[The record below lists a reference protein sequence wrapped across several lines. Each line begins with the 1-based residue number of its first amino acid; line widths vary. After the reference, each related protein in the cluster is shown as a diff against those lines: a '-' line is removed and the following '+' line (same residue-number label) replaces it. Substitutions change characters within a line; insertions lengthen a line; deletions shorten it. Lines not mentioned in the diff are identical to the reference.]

1 MLVLAHRVSFMLVS
15 CMVVSVFVGASTAG
29 VAIGQTRESGGSGRV
44 AVRRNRRDV
53 SVYRQQAAERFN
65 RLARE
70 LEQLARDCDEREDAA
85 GATAVRESARPF
97 TPGNASGLRLPRA
110 VTPPLAADLP
120 EGERAWQVP
129 LRAARK
135 NYAEELY
142 SLAQK
147 TLAAGHPAYAFDLV
161 REVAERDPDHPPAR
175 RVLGYVR
182 LGDEWVSPFEARMA
196 RERKI
201 WDDRFGWIASD
212 QLGRYEQG
220 ERPFKARWLSAERE
234 AEIRRDFANAWEV
247 RTEHYLVRTN
257 QSFERGLD
265 LARKLEVFQEFFRQL
280 LPAFFET
287 PEQLRQMMAGAGGAK
302 PVPKPLVV
310 HYYRTR
316 DEYVAAVRKETQ
328 QRIEQTRG
336 IFFPRTGVA
345 HFFHDPEQSD
355 DSTLYHEA
363 AHQLLSGARPAH
375 GEIGVENDFWP
386 IEGIACYVE
395 SFVPTEGGGGALGVN
410 QRVLAARQHLLQERY
425 YIPYTAFCQL
435 GMHEYQADPEIKR
448 NYAQG
453 AGLVHFFLNHDEGR
467 YRDAFI
473 EYLSQVYSPTKS
485 VRTRPEPIYRLAD
498 VEPGDLDREYE
509 RAMRELPATS
519 PSVPAADPRGADVDE
534 ATTPPLQQSTEPG
547 GESPG
552 ATAGEPNG
560 DEGSGRDSNAST
572 QPLRPARKPPVP
584 IQPGRDNRRPDAE
597 RP

>member
-1 MLVLAHRVSFMLVS
+1 M
-15 CMVVSVFVGASTAG
+15 
-29 VAIGQTRESGGSGRV
+29 
-44 AVRRNRRDV
+44 
-53 SVYRQQAAERFN
+53 
-65 RLARE
+65 
-70 LEQLARDCDEREDAA
+70 
-85 GATAVRESARPF
+85 
-97 TPGNASGLRLPRA
+97 
-110 VTPPLAADLP
+110 TPPLAADLP
-120 EGERAWQVP
+120 DSERAWLVA

-135 NYAEELY
+135 NYSEELY
-142 SLAQK
+142 ALAQK

-265 LARKLEVFQEFFRQL
+265 LARKLEVFQGFFRQL

-287 PEQLRQMMAGAGGAK
+287 PEQLRQMMAGSGGAK

-316 DEYVAAVRKETQ
+316 DEYVGAVQKETQ

-345 HFFHDPEQSD
+345 HFFHDPEQTD

-363 AHQLLSGARPAH
+363 AHQLLSGARPGH
-375 GEIGVENDFWP
+375 GEIGVDNDFWP

-395 SFVPTEGGGGALGVN
+395 SFLPTEGGGGTLGVN
-410 QRVLAARQHLLQERY
+410 QRVLAARQQLLQERY

-435 GMHEYQADPEIKR
+435 GLHEYQDDPEIKR
-448 NYAQG
+448 NYAQA
-453 AGLVHFFLNHDEGR
+453 AGLVHFFLNAEEGR

-509 RAMRELPATS
+509 RALRELAPPS
-519 PSVPAADPRGADVDE
+519 PTVPAADPRDTGPE
-534 ATTPPLQQSTEPG
+534 GEP
-547 GESPG
+547 ESP
-552 ATAGEPNG
+552 A
-560 DEGSGRDSNAST
+560 R
-572 QPLRPARKPPVP
+572 QPLDRDEESAGDSVSDPPSDRESQPAARSVGPARSRPARGQLRPD
-584 IQPGRDNRRPDAE
+584 PGRP
-597 RP
+597 

>member
-1 MLVLAHRVSFMLVS
+1 MLVLARCVSLIVVS
-15 CMVVSVFVGASTAG
+15 LIVGASVFVGASAAG
-29 VAIGQTRESGGSGRV
+29 VAIGQTREAGGSGRV

-70 LEQLARDCDEREDAA
+70 LEQLARDCEERGDAA
-85 GATAVRESARPF
+85 GAAAVRESARPF
-97 TPGNASGLRLPRA
+97 TPGNASGLRLPGT

-120 EGERAWQVP
+120 DSERAWQVP

-310 HYYRTR
+310 H
-316 DEYVAAVRKETQ
+316 VAAVRKETQ

-375 GEIGVENDFWP
+375 GEIGVDNDFWP

-435 GMHEYQADPEIKR
+435 GLHEYQADPEIKR

-509 RAMRELPATS
+509 RAMHELPATS
-519 PSVPAADPRGADVDE
+519 PSVPAADSRGEFTDE
-534 ATTPPLQQSTEPG
+534 ATSPPSRRTTEPG
-547 GESPG
+547 GEPQDES
-552 ATAGEPNG
+552 AGEPAG
-560 DEGSGRDSNAST
+560 DEGSSRDSEPSA
-572 QPLRPARKPPVP
+572 QPLRPARKPRA
-584 IQPGRDNRRPDAE
+584 RDNRRPDAE